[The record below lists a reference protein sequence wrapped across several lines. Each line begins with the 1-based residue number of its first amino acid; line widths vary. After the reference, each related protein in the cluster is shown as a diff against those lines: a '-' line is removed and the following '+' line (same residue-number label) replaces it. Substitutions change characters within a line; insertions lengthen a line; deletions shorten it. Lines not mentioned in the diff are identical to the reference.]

1 MSMIEK
7 AVAEVLPLST
17 GRFRYRLVVEG
28 IYFHSAPLDKEK
40 FLGLWEDMTSHSDL
54 SCVQYESKSE
64 YTPGNYIWQTF

>member
-1 MSMIEK
+1 MSHIDK
-7 AVAEVLPLST
+7 AVEEVLPMST
-17 GRFRYRLVVEG
+17 GRFRYRLVVEE

-54 SCVQYESKSE
+54 SNVQYESKVE